1 VGGVGARGGG
11 VGVSGW
17 FRVRVGVGWKDV
29 SAGAYRRSFLLKR
42 MKGER
47 SIVGVYLGMKWDT
60 GILSTPLVTKKEEDE
75 G

>member
-1 VGGVGARGGG
+1 
-11 VGVSGW
+11 
-17 FRVRVGVGWKDV
+17 
-29 SAGAYRRSFLLKR
+29 